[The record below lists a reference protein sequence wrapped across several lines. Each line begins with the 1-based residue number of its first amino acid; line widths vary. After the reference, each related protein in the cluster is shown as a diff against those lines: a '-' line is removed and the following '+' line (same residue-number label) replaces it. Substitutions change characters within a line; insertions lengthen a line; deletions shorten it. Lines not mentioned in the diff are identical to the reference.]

1 MFKPVSLFIGL
12 RYSRL
17 AKGSAFISFI
27 SFFSIAGIAL
37 GITALFTVVS
47 VMDGFEQ
54 NLKRSILYMLPH
66 VQVSALSEQS
76 LSAQQLSQLKASPQ
90 VQSVQRYAQAQ
101 AILQTNSNIQGVS
114 LQGVFN
120 GQVSP
125 TALQGIEQGSWQ
137 AFSDSRYQLAISRY
151 LARKLN
157 VSVGDKIR
165 VITPQVS
172 TFTPMGR
179 VPSQRLFTVAV
190 IYRTDSELDSKLAF
204 TTGESLSR
212 LLKKGKKSAPSYRIM
227 LNDPF
232 EVAHFLQQNSAL
244 LHNVKVTDWRQSQGG
259 FFAAVAMEK
268 RMMSLL
274 LGLIILV
281 AIFNIV
287 SALTMM
293 VREKQSEVAILQ
305 TLGLTPSQV
314 RNVFMTQGV
323 FNGVIGALIG
333 AILALLVT
341 HNLNAILALLGA
353 NLLGGVA
360 LPIVVSYSMLAAI
373 TLGSIFMSFM
383 ATIYPA
389 KKASQVQ
396 PAEVLRY
403 E

>member
-125 TALQGIEQGSWQ
+125 TVLQGIEQGSWQ

-151 LARKLN
+151 LARKLK
-157 VSVGDKIR
+157 VSAGDKIR

-204 TTGESLSR
+204 TTGKSLSR

-244 LHNVKVTDWRQSQGG
+244 LHSVKVTDWRQSQGG

-314 RNVFMTQGV
+314 RNVFITQGV

-333 AILALLVT
+333 GVLALLVT

-360 LPIVVSYSMLAAI
+360 LPIVVSYSMLVAI